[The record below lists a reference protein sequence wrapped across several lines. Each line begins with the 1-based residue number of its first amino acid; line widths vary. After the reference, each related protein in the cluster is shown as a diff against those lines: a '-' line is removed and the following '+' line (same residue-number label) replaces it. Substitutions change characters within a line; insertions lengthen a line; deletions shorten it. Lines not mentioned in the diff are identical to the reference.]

1 MDQSGKDSKREK
13 KKTLEHVSDSNTCR
27 KQTLEGSSSTKR
39 ISKNSNN
46 ESKNF
51 DGNSKKKIAKLMKE
65 SQSIFKLD
73 KPQKDLINSVNESK
87 EK

>member
-13 KKTLEHVSDSNTCR
+13 KK
-27 KQTLEGSSSTKR
+27 TLEGSSSTKR